1 MRLIPTLTPILLL
14 STLAIAACDRTP
26 PAAATTTSTVP
37 ARPVQLTEWILPV
50 TTAAAQPDLVRAS
63 DGSLL
68 LSWIEAQGDGHAL
81 KFARYA
87 DGAWGEVQ
95 PIARGDDW
103 FVNWADTPHLA
114 VTADGALWAHW
125 LKKSAKAK
133 YAYDVAMVRSGDGG
147 VTWSTPVLVNDDGTP
162 TEHGFVSMWPAARD
176 RIGIAWLDGRRTGG
190 GEGGH
195 EGHEDHGAMTLRAAT
210 FDAGLGRADERE
222 LDTMTCD
229 CCQTDAALTTRG
241 PLLVYRDRTPDE
253 IRDIAVTRFDGAA
266 WTSPHVV
273 HADQW
278 KMPACPVNGPA
289 VAAVAGNTVVGWYT
303 VAGDQ
308 PTLRLARSADAGD
321 TFAEP
326 LMLDQGAHVQGRVDV
341 ALDSDEAW
349 VLWTRE
355 DAGVQSLQF
364 ARFASDLSREWQRGE
379 VAKLQGRGR
388 ATGVAQLALGN
399 DGAYVVWTDVVDG
412 KPRLAGARFGAAP

>member
-1 MRLIPTLTPILLL
+1 
-14 STLAIAACDRTP
+14 
-26 PAAATTTSTVP
+26 
-37 ARPVQLTEWILPV
+37 
-50 TTAAAQPDLVRAS
+50 
-63 DGSLL
+63 
-68 LSWIEAQGDGHAL
+68 
-81 KFARYA
+81 
-87 DGAWGEVQ
+87 
-95 PIARGDDW
+95 
-103 FVNWADTPHLA
+103 
-114 VTADGALWAHW
+114 
-125 LKKSAKAK
+125 
-133 YAYDVAMVRSGDGG
+133 
-147 VTWSTPVLVNDDGTP
+147 
-162 TEHGFVSMWPAARD
+162 
-176 RIGIAWLDGRRTGG
+176 
-190 GEGGH
+190 
-195 EGHEDHGAMTLRAAT
+195 
-210 FDAGLGRADERE
+210 
-222 LDTMTCD
+222 MTCD

-266 WTSPHVV
+266 WTSPHLV
-273 HADQW
+273 HDDQW

-289 VAAVAGNTVVGWYT
+289 VAAEASNTVVGWYT

>member
-1 MRLIPTLTPILLL
+1 MRPTLPLILTLL
-14 STLAIAACDRTP
+14 FSTLAMAACERTP
-26 PAAATTTSTVP
+26 PAAATTGPVP
-37 ARPVQLTEWILPV
+37 ARPVHRTEWSLPV
-50 TTAAAQPDLVRAS
+50 TTAAAQPDLVRAP
-63 DGSLL
+63 DGALL
-68 LSWIEAQGDGHAL
+68 LTWIEAQGDGHAL

-125 LKKSAKAK
+125 LQKSAQAT

-147 VTWSTPVLVNDDGTP
+147 ITWSTPVLVNDDGTP
-162 TEHGFVSMWPAARD
+162 TEHGFASMWPAARD

-195 EGHEDHGAMTLRAAT
+195 HGHEDQGAMTLRAAT
-210 FDAGLGRADERE
+210 FDAGLARGDERE

-241 PLLVYRDRTPDE
+241 PLLVYRDRTLDE
-253 IRDIAVTRFDGAA
+253 IRDIAVMRFDGAS
-266 WTSPHVV
+266 WTTPHLV

-289 VAAVAGNTVVGWYT
+289 VAAVASNTVVGWYT
-303 VAGDQ
+303 VHADQ

-321 TFAEP
+321 TFAAP

-355 DAGVQSLQF
+355 DAGVQSLQY

-379 VAKLQGRGR
+379 VAKLHGRGR

-412 KPRLAGARFGAAP
+412 EPRLAGARFGAAP

>member
-1 MRLIPTLTPILLL
+1 MRLIPTLTLLF
-14 STLAIAACDRTP
+14 STLAMAACDRSP
-26 PAAATTTSTVP
+26 PAASTADPV
-37 ARPVQLTEWILPV
+37 AAHPVQRSEWILPI
-50 TTAAAQPDLVRAS
+50 TTAAAQPDLVRAP
-63 DGSLL
+63 DGALL
-68 LSWIEAQGDGHAL
+68 LSWMEVQGDGHAL

-95 PIARGDDW
+95 PIARGEDW

-125 LKKSAKAK
+125 LQKSAQAK

-147 VTWSTPVLVNDDGTP
+147 VTWSRPVLVNDDGTP

-190 GEGGH
+190 GEEVHGDH
-195 EGHEDHGAMTLRAAT
+195 EGHGAAGAMTLRAAT
-210 FDAGLGRADERE
+210 FDAALRRGDERE

-229 CCQTDAALTTRG
+229 CCQTDATLTTRG

-266 WTSPHVV
+266 WTTPRLV

-289 VAAVAGNTVVGWYT
+289 VAAMASNTVVGWYT
-303 VAGDQ
+303 VAADQ
-308 PTLRLARSADAGD
+308 PTLRLARSADAGE
-321 TFAEP
+321 TFAAP

-355 DAGVQSLQF
+355 EGGVQSLQF

-379 VAKLQGRGR
+379 VARLRGRGR
-388 ATGVAQLALGN
+388 ATGVAQLVLGN

-412 KPRLAGARFGAAP
+412 KPRLAGARYGAAP

>member
-1 MRLIPTLTPILLL
+1 MSAARQRPPRPLRSRHVPSSAPNGPSRSRPRRRSPTWC
-14 STLAIAACDRTP
+14 AAP
-26 PAAATTTSTVP
+26 
-37 ARPVQLTEWILPV
+37 
-50 TTAAAQPDLVRAS
+50 

-125 LKKSAKAK
+125 LQKSAQAK

-147 VTWSTPVLVNDDGTP
+147 VTWSTPVLVNDDGT
-162 TEHGFVSMWPAARD
+162 ADRARFRVD
-176 RIGIAWLDGRRTGG
+176 VAGRARPHRHRLARWTP
-190 GEGGH
+190 H
-195 EGHEDHGAMTLRAAT
+195 RRRRRRSCVATKTMAAMTLRAAT
-210 FDAGLGRADERE
+210 FDAGLGRGDERE

-253 IRDIAVTRFDGAA
+253 IRDIAVTRFDGTA
-266 WTSPHVV
+266 WTTPHLV
-273 HADQW
+273 HDDQW

-289 VAAVAGNTVVGWYT
+289 VAAVASNTVVGWYT
-303 VAGDQ
+303 VAADQ
-308 PTLRLARSADAGD
+308 PMLRLARSADAGD
-321 TFAEP
+321 TFAAP

-364 ARFASDLSREWQRGE
+364 ARFASDLSTRMATRRNREAARSRSRHRRRPARARQRWRLRGLDGRGGGQ
-379 VAKLQGRGR
+379 AAPGRSPLRGR
-388 ATGVAQLALGN
+388 AMSA
-399 DGAYVVWTDVVDG
+399 VVLRGGCRCGRWRS
-412 KPRLAGARFGAAP
+412 KQR